1 MDVSGHH
8 QTSTDSTQAD
18 LVTARNA
25 EAGSAVIAQYQLM
38 ITRMFGIAVDILNVA
53 RSLESMAFEMQLLAR
68 NGVVQAAKV
77 PAGEGKAL
85 LALAGIL
92 SSYPGTITPEVEG
105 LGVQCKAI
113 ARHTAECT
121 NLARRYFQHS
131 KCLLTV
137 LNRQI
142 AHGNAEF
149 MEELASLQLTHPGDL
164 ERVLASRM
172 LQQGDPLLRENLL
185 YLGRQCLETLRKIQ
199 ELLGQSLPFLTLAED
214 SVGSIKRIGETA
226 RYLGLCVG
234 IEAAHLPGQGK
245 THFANLANGITTTVD
260 GLNQKFQTIRDTIG
274 SGRALLTQLAKGEVD
289 EEHRH
294 L

>member
-8 QTSTDSTQAD
+8 QASTDSTQAD

-142 AHGNAEF
+142 AHGNTEF

>member
-8 QTSTDSTQAD
+8 QASTDSTQAD

-142 AHGNAEF
+142 AHGNTEF

-289 EEHRH
+289 EEHCH

>member
-1 MDVSGHH
+1 MDVPGHK
-8 QTSTDSTQAD
+8 QASTDSTRAEIA
-18 LVTARNA
+18 TARSG

-105 LGVQCKAI
+105 LGAQCKAI

-137 LNRQI
+137 LNRQV
-142 AHGNAEF
+142 AHGNEQF
-149 MEELASLQLTHPGDL
+149 MAELAALQLTHPGDL
-164 ERVLASRM
+164 ERVLESRM
-172 LQQGDPLLRENLL
+172 LQQADPLLRENLL

-199 ELLGQSLPFLTLAED
+199 ELLGQSLPFLALAED

-289 EEHRH
+289 EEHSH

>member
-38 ITRMFGIAVDILNVA
+38 ITRMFRIAVDILNVA

>member
-8 QTSTDSTQAD
+8 QASTDSTQAD
-18 LVTARNA
+18 LVTVRNA
-25 EAGSAVIAQYQLM
+25 EAGSALIAQYQLM

-142 AHGNAEF
+142 AHGNTEF

>member
-1 MDVSGHH
+1 
-8 QTSTDSTQAD
+8 
-18 LVTARNA
+18 
-25 EAGSAVIAQYQLM
+25 M

-142 AHGNAEF
+142 ADGNAEF

>member
-8 QTSTDSTQAD
+8 QASTDSTQAD

-142 AHGNAEF
+142 AHGNTEF

-274 SGRALLTQLAKGEVD
+274 SGCALLTQLAKGEVD

>member
-1 MDVSGHH
+1 MKVPS
-8 QTSTDSTQAD
+8 STQASN
-18 LVTARNA
+18 TAIAAGVVAPLNG
-25 EAGSAVIAQYQLM
+25 EAGSGVIAQYQLM
-38 ITRMFGIAVDILNVA
+38 ITRLFGISVDILNVA

-77 PAGEGKAL
+77 SAGEGKAL

-121 NLARRYFQHS
+121 NLARRYYQHS

-137 LNRQI
+137 LNREVARGDQR
-142 AHGNAEF
+142 F
-149 MEELASLQLTHPGDL
+149 CEELAALQLTHPGEL
-164 ERVLASRM
+164 ERLLESR
-172 LQQGDPLLRENLL
+172 LLEQADPLLRENLV
-185 YLGRQCLETLRKIQ
+185 YIGRQCLETLQKIQ
-199 ELLGQSLPFLTLAED
+199 VLLGQSLPCLALAED
-214 SVGSIKRIGETA
+214 SVGSIKRIGDTA

-245 THFANLANGITTTVD
+245 THFANLATGITTTVD
-260 GLNQKFQTIRDTIG
+260 GLSQKFQAIRDTIG
-274 SGRALLTQLAKGEVD
+274 SGRVLLTQLAKGEVD

>member
-1 MDVSGHH
+1 MDVSGH
-8 QTSTDSTQAD
+8 QQSSTDSIQAGP
-18 LVTARNA
+18 VTARTG

-142 AHGNAEF
+142 ALGNAEF

-164 ERVLASRM
+164 ERVLESRM
-172 LQQGDPLLRENLL
+172 LQQADPLLRENLL

-199 ELLGQSLPFLTLAED
+199 ELLGQSLPFLALAEN

-274 SGRALLTQLAKGEVD
+274 SGRALLTQLSKGEVD

>member
-8 QTSTDSTQAD
+8 QASTDSTQAD

-142 AHGNAEF
+142 AHGNTEF

-164 ERVLASRM
+164 QRVLASRM

>member
-260 GLNQKFQTIRDTIG
+260 GLNHKFQTIRDTIG
-274 SGRALLTQLAKGEVD
+274 SGRTLLTQLAKGEVD

>member
-1 MDVSGHH
+1 MDVLSRKEPSPESAPTGAV
-8 QTSTDSTQAD
+8 S
-18 LVTARNA
+18 ARGG
-25 EAGSAVIAQYQLM
+25 EAGSAAIAQYQLM
-38 ITRMFGIAVDILNVA
+38 ITRMFGISVDILNVA

-105 LGVQCKAI
+105 LGVQCKTI
-113 ARHTAECT
+113 AKQTAECT
-121 NLARRYFQHS
+121 NLARRYYQHS

-137 LNRQI
+137 LHRQV
-142 AHGNAEF
+142 AHGNEVFVA
-149 MEELASLQLTHPGDL
+149 ELAALQLTHPADL
-164 ERVLASRM
+164 ERVLESQM
-172 LQQGDPLLRENLL
+172 LEGADPLLRENLL
-185 YLGRQCLETLRKIQ
+185 YLGRQCLDTLRKIQ
-199 ELLGQSLPFLTLAED
+199 ELLERSLPCLTLAED

-245 THFANLANGITTTVD
+245 THFANLANGITSTVD
-260 GLNQKFQTIRDTIG
+260 GLNQKFQAIRDTIG
-274 SGRALLTQLAKGEVD
+274 SGRELLTLLAKGEVD

>member
-1 MDVSGHH
+1 MECAGRKEVRSESPQSAVPVPASG
-8 QTSTDSTQAD
+8 
-18 LVTARNA
+18 
-25 EAGSAVIAQYQLM
+25 EAGSLLIAQYQLM
-38 ITRMFGIAVDILNVA
+38 ITRMFSIAVDILNVA
-53 RSLESMAFEMQLLAR
+53 RSLDSMAFEMQLLAR

-77 PAGEGKAL
+77 SDGEGKAL

-105 LGVQCKAI
+105 LGMQCKAI
-113 ARHTAECT
+113 ARQTAECT

-137 LNRQI
+137 LNRDVAQ
-142 AHGNAEF
+142 GNQEF
-149 MEELASLQLTHPGDL
+149 REELAALQLTHPSDL

-172 LQQGDPLLRENLL
+172 LASADPLVRENLL
-185 YLGRQCLETLRKIQ
+185 FLGRQCLETLRRIQ
-199 ELLGQSLPFLTLAED
+199 TLLAQSLPCLTLAED

-260 GLNQKFQTIRDTIG
+260 GLNQKFQAIRETIS
-274 SGRALLTQLAKGEVD
+274 SGRDLLTQLAKGEVD
-289 EEHRH
+289 EKHGH

>member
-1 MDVSGHH
+1 MDVSGHQ

-142 AHGNAEF
+142 AHGNTEF

>member
-1 MDVSGHH
+1 MDDPGHK
-8 QTSTDSTQAD
+8 QASTDSAQ
-18 LVTARNA
+18 VGSVIARSG
-25 EAGSAVIAQYQLM
+25 EDGSAVIAQYQLM

-142 AHGNAEF
+142 ADGNAEF

-199 ELLGQSLPFLTLAED
+199 ALLGQSLPFLALAED

-289 EEHRH
+289 EEHSH